1 MSQHWPV
8 GSRQLDDPDVEPIH
22 SHLHRGWRALL
33 IAVLKSQYRARG
45 LQPRRDSS
53 LRIHV

>member
-53 LRIHV
+53 LQIHV